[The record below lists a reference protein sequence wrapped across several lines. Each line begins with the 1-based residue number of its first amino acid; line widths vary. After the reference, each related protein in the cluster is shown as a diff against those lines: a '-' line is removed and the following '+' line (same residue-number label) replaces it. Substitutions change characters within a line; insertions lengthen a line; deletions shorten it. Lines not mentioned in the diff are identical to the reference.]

1 MKKKILASL
10 LLSTVMVSQAA
21 VLTTAHAETTDDKI
35 AAQDNKISNLTAQ
48 QQEAQKQVDQVQEQ
62 VSAIQ
67 TEQSN
72 LQSENDR
79 LQAESKKLEGEITE
93 LSKNIVSRND
103 SLQKQARSAQTNGAA
118 TNYINTI
125 VNSKSITEAIS
136 RVAAMSEIV
145 SANNKMLEQQ
155 KADKKAISEKQVAN
169 NDAINTVI
177 ANQQKLADDAQ
188 TLTTK
193 QAELKAA
200 ELNLAAEKATAED
213 EKASLLEKKAA
224 AEAEAKAAAEA
235 EAAYKAK
242 QASQQ
247 QTVVASGN
255 TTFTAQVQAVS
266 SSSES
271 SSSSASTESTS
282 YTPAP
287 VKHRPTYSTNA
298 SSYPVGQCTWGVK
311 TLAPWAGDYWGNG
324 GQWAASA
331 AAAGFRTGSTPQVG
345 AIACWDDGGYG
356 HVAVVTAVESSTR
369 IQVSEC
375 NYDGSG
381 TQPIGN
387 YRGWFNPTA
396 SRGTVRYIYPN

>member
-10 LLSTVMVSQAA
+10 LLSTVMVSQVA

-48 QQEAQKQVDQVQEQ
+48 QQEAQKQVDQIQEQ

-118 TNYINTI
+118 TSYINTI

-200 ELNLAAEKATAED
+200 ELNLAVEKATAED

-224 AEAEAKAAAEA
+224 AEAEAKAAAAA

-242 QASQQ
+242 QASQE

-255 TTFTAQVQAVS
+255 TTFTAEVQAV
-266 SSSES
+266 SES
-271 SSSSASTESTS
+271 SSS
-282 YTPAP
+282 YTPAL
-287 VKHRPTYSTNA
+287 VKHHPTYSTNA
-298 SSYPVGQCTWGVK
+298 SSYPVGECTWGVK

-324 GQWAASA
+324 AQWATSA

-345 AIACWDDGGYG
+345 AIACWNDGGYG
-356 HVAVVTAVESSTR
+356 HVAVVTAVSSSTS
-369 IQVSEC
+369 IQVSES
-375 NYDGSG
+375 NYGG
-381 TQPIGN
+381 NRTIGN
-387 YRGWFNPTA
+387 KRGWFNPTTT
-396 SRGTVRYIYPN
+396 SEGFVTYIYPN

>member
-1 MKKKILASL
+1 
-10 LLSTVMVSQAA
+10 MVSQAA

-79 LQAESKKLEGEITE
+79 LQEESKKLEGEITE

-188 TLTTK
+188 SLTTK

-247 QTVVASGN
+247 QKVVASGN
-255 TTFTAQVQAVS
+255 TTFTAEVQAVSTTSSSS

-271 SSSSASTESTS
+271 SSSSASAESTS

-287 VKHRPTYSTNA
+287 VKQHPTYSTNA

-311 TLAPWAGDYWGNG
+311 TLEPWAGDYWGNG